1 VKQVRDLTKSE
12 IEASIEHLNEIV
24 DKLGDGSLRKR
35 VILITV
41 DDIDDESYKLAVSSF
56 NMNPDGVINA
66 LAQALDM
73 ISDRAAQIVHD
84 APEGLQ

>member
-1 VKQVRDLTKSE
+1 MKQVRDLTKSE

-84 APEGLQ
+84 APGGLQ

>member
-1 VKQVRDLTKSE
+1 MKQVRDLTKSE

-56 NMNPDGVINA
+56 NMNPDGVISA
-66 LAQALDM
+66 LAQTLDM

>member
-1 VKQVRDLTKSE
+1 MKQVRDLTKSE

-56 NMNPDGVINA
+56 NTNPDGVINA

-84 APEGLQ
+84 APGGLQ

>member
-35 VILITV
+35 VI
-41 DDIDDESYKLAVSSF
+41 
-56 NMNPDGVINA
+56 
-66 LAQALDM
+66 M

-84 APEGLQ
+84 APGGLQ

>member
-12 IEASIEHLNEIV
+12 IEASMEHLNEIV

-84 APEGLQ
+84 APGGLQ

>member
-1 VKQVRDLTKSE
+1 MKQVRDLTKSE
-12 IEASIEHLNEIV
+12 IEASMEHLNEIV

-84 APEGLQ
+84 APGGLQ

>member
-1 VKQVRDLTKSE
+1 MKQVRDLTKSE

>member
-84 APEGLQ
+84 APGGLQ

>member
-56 NMNPDGVINA
+56 NMNPDGVISA

-84 APEGLQ
+84 APKGLQ

>member
-1 VKQVRDLTKSE
+1 MKQVRDLTKSE

-84 APEGLQ
+84 APKGLQ